1 MLPPVEYIS
10 RIKPFSLLTGEEI
23 EELVS
28 KMHVSLYKTG
38 KTVFKKNKVL
48 DRVYLV
54 RDGEIGLF
62 DGDDLVEVVGKNE
75 FTGLVSAVKR
85 EKTEFEARAIT
96 DTICFEFKAKE
107 IRDLME
113 RNREFEEFVSKLL
126 SMRFSELFHSEEDE
140 LINVFSKK
148 VSEILSKS
156 PVTCSPDST
165 VSDVVKLMANEGV
178 GSVVVVNQRGNPIG
192 IITHTD
198 IVRSLA
204 KGYGLDERAERI
216 MSHPVK
222 AVDIS
227 ASLLDAYIKFIEN
240 AINHLAV
247 AEDGKLVGVV
257 TIKDLIR
264 KFEPQTSLLNYPK
277 LVKKAE
283 SQDRVGEILAE
294 VVVSM
299 KNMVKSGLSYDVLSA
314 IYVPILDQILRR
326 LLENGRDDSTVAIIG
341 SFGRREVNVPISY
354 EIVVVDG
361 NVSTSG
367 LENFITAVDY
377 RELLNDVDGLARLAD
392 SRYIHGDGAKY
403 VDFRE
408 EVEKK
413 LKKSR
418 KDLIAGLK
426 AELRERVTV
435 DNCDR
440 VVCRI
445 ARYHAILNEDYLA
458 RSTVERLRNMDID
471 ASLVESTVEAFSAV
485 RMIRLRSQLFEKMD
499 KVDEVILKKSVSVF
513 RQFQEEVGRRMKAW

>member
-10 RIKPFSLLTGEEI
+10 RIKPFSLLTDEEI

-96 DTICFEFKAKE
+96 DTICFEFKARE
-107 IRDLME
+107 IQSLME
-113 RNREFEEFVSKLL
+113 RNEEFGEFVNKLL
-126 SMRFSELFHSEEDE
+126 AMRFSELFHAEEDE

-148 VSEILSKS
+148 VSEILSKK

-165 VSDVVKLMANEGV
+165 MDEVVKLMANENV

-198 IVRSLA
+198 IIRSLA
-204 KGYGLDERAERI
+204 KGYDLTEKAERI

-247 AEDGKLVGVV
+247 AENGKLVGVV

-283 SQDRVGEILAE
+283 SPERIEEILTEAIA
-294 VVVSM
+294 SM
-299 KNMVKSGLSYDVLSA
+299 KNMVKSGLSYDIISS

-326 LLENGRDDSTVAIIG
+326 LLESTNENVTAAIIG
-341 SFGRREVNVPISY
+341 SFGRREMEIPIRY
-354 EIVVVDG
+354 EIVLVEGADNVTFLNNFISVVDYK
-361 NVSTSG
+361 S
-367 LENFITAVDY
+367 LI
-377 RELLNDVDGLARLAD
+377 NDIDGLARLAD
-392 SRYIHGDGAKY
+392 SRYILGDGARY
-403 VDFRE
+403 VSFRE
-408 EVEKK
+408 KIEERLRKNKK
-413 LKKSR
+413 ELLNKLR
-418 KDLIAGLK
+418 T
-426 AELRERVTV
+426 ELREKITV
-435 DNCDR
+435 DNCDE

-445 ARYHAILNEDYLA
+445 ARYHAILSGDHTA
-458 RSTVERLRNMDID
+458 KSTLERLRNMDID
-471 ASLVESTVEAFSAV
+471 DSVAESTIEAYSAV
-485 RMIRLRSQLFEKMD
+485 RMIRLRNELFERMD

-513 RQFQEEVGRRMKAW
+513 RQFQEEIQRRMKAW